1 MTNKE
6 QEELWLKFHR
16 FQMRYELIFAS
27 KINKELKRQVRQYID
42 SKDLTYINPGD
53 LYLVLMNLYKTVGP
67 VWARHTRNIV
77 KSLQVKEDAIIIP
90 PLGQMG
96 FSERI
101 VNLMQEW
108 FQVNL
113 LNDANNITQ
122 TTIRLIR
129 EVLSRA
135 AMSGAS
141 FDDIVDELESPEFTA
156 KRARLIARTETV
168 GAANAGAIANA
179 KLAGATKK
187 IWIAARDHR
196 TRQHHREVNQVVIPI
211 DGKFQVG
218 NYFMAYPGDK
228 SGGAEEVCNCRCA
241 LGFATDEKSID
252 YEPYFKKTDD
262 NIAML
267 QKSVKDQTDS
277 IVEATTTQVD
287 VFTEVLKQ
295 VIGDIPA
302 PVINL
307 PTPVVN
313 LPAPVVN
320 LPAPIV
326 NTDQSEIITL
336 VNSGVLGI
344 VAVGNQIIEGQKEI
358 ISLQKEALKP
368 KPKKKW
374 EFDTVIEDG
383 RIKKVIAKEI

>member
-1 MTNKE
+1 
-6 QEELWLKFHR
+6 
-16 FQMRYELIFAS
+16 
-27 KINKELKRQVRQYID
+27 
-42 SKDLTYINPGD
+42 
-53 LYLVLMNLYKTVGP
+53 
-67 VWARHTRNIV
+67 
-77 KSLQVKEDAIIIP
+77 
-90 PLGQMG
+90 
-96 FSERI
+96 
-101 VNLMQEW
+101 
-108 FQVNL
+108 
-113 LNDANNITQ
+113 
-122 TTIRLIR
+122 
-129 EVLSRA
+129 
-135 AMSGAS
+135 
-141 FDDIVDELESPEFTA
+141 
-156 KRARLIARTETV
+156 
-168 GAANAGAIANA
+168 
-179 KLAGATKK
+179 
-187 IWIAARDHR
+187 
-196 TRQHHREVNQVVIPI
+196 
-211 DGKFQVG
+211 
-218 NYFMAYPGDK
+218 MAYPGDK

-302 PVINL
+302 PVVNI